1 MSTRGRIE
9 RAARKLQTYPA
20 ADRDHDAPVRL
31 LVAAQDVGAAVIEG
45 DWPAVRRASLNSLG
59 MGLAAHGAIR
69 RAMPDRISRTP
80 LIAAQTLIHAFR
92 NIARSPQR
100 EELVAG
106 LRSHAESV
114 GTEALER
121 LAPSLD
127 RLAEGR
133 ITGVPLLTELRRRE
147 SLTLPSYPEDQA
159 LAALTRGL
167 LGLIH
172 VEFNLALRHWR
183 ENADVLLEDDW
194 NVVLQIE
201 LDEFRRDLRAREA
214 GLQGALMSA
223 PEAEATEAAA
233 LALFDRVQLRAPRFA
248 RIQAAAAQLAELL
261 RDKGRGS
268 EAEVI
273 GARAA
278 EAHECLREA
287 VAAGV
292 AAMHVS
298 LELSRARALRI
309 ASAFADLPLVAQAS
323 TSSFDITIPDGK
335 DMELSKL
342 PDAEPDAFV
351 DIGGFVETITVA
363 RPDGKL
369 VSRMGLRDPS
379 SGAAGEAAA
388 IFTDLR
394 HVGVTVG
401 AYCRLSGHFNP
412 SLNLLGGKPG
422 VQIDRLEIATLAK
435 ASWRMALL
443 KSAEPWFE
451 PYRNGHNLRWSLGA
465 HEAPPEAVPDSTAA
479 GAAELIY
486 LEAIRR

>member
-20 ADRDHDAPVRL
+20 ADRDHEAPARL
-31 LVAAQDVGAAVIEG
+31 LAAAQDVGATVIEG
-45 DWPAVRRASLNSLG
+45 DWPAVRRASLNSIGL
-59 MGLAAHGAIR
+59 GLAAHGAIR
-69 RAMPDRISRTP
+69 RAMPDRVSRTP
-80 LIAAQTLIHAFR
+80 VVAAQTLIHALRSF
-92 NIARSPQR
+92 ARSPNR
-100 EELVAG
+100 EELVGG

-147 SLTLPSYPEDQA
+147 PLILPYPEDEA

-172 VEFNLALRHWR
+172 VEFNLALQHWR

-194 NVVLQIE
+194 NIVLQLE

-223 PEAEATEAAA
+223 PEAEAAEAAA

-248 RIQAAAAQLAELL
+248 RMQAAAAQLAELL
-261 RDKGRGS
+261 RDKGRGR

-292 AAMHVS
+292 AAMHVA

-309 ASAFADLPLVAQAS
+309 ASAFADLPLVAQAA
-323 TSSFDITIPDGK
+323 TSPFDITIPDGK
-335 DMELSKL
+335 DVELSKL

-394 HVGVTVG
+394 HIGVTVG

-412 SLNLLGGKPG
+412 SLGLIGGKPG

-443 KSAEPWFE
+443 KSAERWFE
-451 PYRNGHNLRWSLGA
+451 PYRNGHHLRWSLGA
-465 HEAPPEAVPDSTAA
+465 HDAPPDAVPDSTAA